1 MHSYLKTVGFSKVK
15 KREEIREILL
25 DVVRNYDEK
34 TAVEDYPDGVFVE
47 FSKNYG
53 SNCGITVCGQ
63 YDEKNRFHIE
73 YYFPFF
79 RGTGITTQEQV
90 TVERHADR
98 EAFSGACD
106 DLRIGITLIF
116 YLQNGTEYMLEKQK
130 KVPGNRSTTLS
141 GLAGEGRILLPV
153 LKDKEAVKVEKET
166 STNRSNLIAAARNGD
181 EEAMESLT
189 MEDMDTYSMISHRIV
204 HEDILSIVDSY
215 FMPCGIQCDQ
225 YSVLG
230 EILEFHTF
238 ENIATGEE
246 LLQMKIDCNNIQFD
260 VCINQKDLLGEPAV
274 GRRFRGDI
282 WLQGQPVFW
291 I

>member
-1 MHSYLKTVGFSKVK
+1 MHSYLKSVGFSKVK

-34 TAVEDYPDGVFVE
+34 TAVEDYPDGIFVE
-47 FSKNYG
+47 FSKSYG

-238 ENIATGEE
+238 ENIATGED

-282 WLQGQPVFW
+282 WLQGQIHF
-291 I
+291 

>member
-53 SNCGITVCGQ
+53 SDCGITVCGQ

-90 TVERHADR
+90 TVERHADK

-238 ENIATGEE
+238 ENIATGED

-282 WLQGQPVFW
+282 WLQGQIHF
-291 I
+291 

>member
-153 LKDKEAVKVEKET
+153 LKDKEAVKV
-166 STNRSNLIAAARNGD
+166 
-181 EEAMESLT
+181 
-189 MEDMDTYSMISHRIV
+189 
-204 HEDILSIVDSY
+204 
-215 FMPCGIQCDQ
+215 
-225 YSVLG
+225 
-230 EILEFHTF
+230 
-238 ENIATGEE
+238 
-246 LLQMKIDCNNIQFD
+246 
-260 VCINQKDLLGEPAV
+260 
-274 GRRFRGDI
+274 
-282 WLQGQPVFW
+282 
-291 I
+291 

>member
-47 FSKNYG
+47 FSKSYG

-153 LKDKEAVKVEKET
+153 LKDKEAVKVEKEI

-282 WLQGQPVFW
+282 WLQGQIHF
-291 I
+291 

>member
-1 MHSYLKTVGFSKVK
+1 MHSYLKSVGFSKVK

-204 HEDILSIVDSY
+204 HEDIFSIVDSY

-282 WLQGQPVFW
+282 WLQGQIHF
-291 I
+291 

>member
-260 VCINQKDLLGEPAV
+260 VCINQKDLLGEPARTKIP
-274 GRRFRGDI
+274 RRYLASGTDTF
-282 WLQGQPVFW
+282 LM
-291 I
+291 

>member
-204 HEDILSIVDSY
+204 HEDIFSIVDSY

-282 WLQGQPVFW
+282 WLQGQIHF
-291 I
+291 

>member
-1 MHSYLKTVGFSKVK
+1 MHSYLKSVGFSKVK

-34 TAVEDYPDGVFVE
+34 TAVEDYPDGIFVE
-47 FSKNYG
+47 FSKSYG

-204 HEDILSIVDSY
+204 HEDIFSIVDSY

-282 WLQGQPVFW
+282 WLQGQIHF
-291 I
+291 

>member
-15 KREEIREILL
+15 KREEIREILW

-153 LKDKEAVKVEKET
+153 LKDKEAVKVEKEI

-189 MEDMDTYSMISHRIV
+189 MEDMDTYSMISHRIGQ
-204 HEDILSIVDSY
+204 EDILSIVDSY

-282 WLQGQPVFW
+282 WLQGQIHF
-291 I
+291 

>member
-53 SNCGITVCGQ
+53 SSCGITVCGQ

-153 LKDKEAVKVEKET
+153 LKDKEAVKVEKEI

-282 WLQGQPVFW
+282 WLQGQIHF
-291 I
+291 

>member
-166 STNRSNLIAAARNGD
+166 STNRSNLIAAARSGD

-189 MEDMDTYSMISHRIV
+189 IEDMDTYSMISHRIV

-282 WLQGQPVFW
+282 WLQGQIHF
-291 I
+291 

>member
-34 TAVEDYPDGVFVE
+34 TAVEDYPDGIFVE
-47 FSKNYG
+47 FSKSYG

-282 WLQGQPVFW
+282 WLQGQIHF
-291 I
+291 

>member
-25 DVVRNYDEK
+25 DVVQNYDEK
-34 TAVEDYPDGVFVE
+34 TAVEDYPDGIFVE
-47 FSKNYG
+47 FSKSYG

-238 ENIATGEE
+238 ENIATGED

-282 WLQGQPVFW
+282 WLQGQIHF
-291 I
+291 

>member
-1 MHSYLKTVGFSKVK
+1 MHSYLKSVGFSKVK

-34 TAVEDYPDGVFVE
+34 TAVEDYPDGIFVE

-282 WLQGQPVFW
+282 WLQGQIHF
-291 I
+291 

>member
-166 STNRSNLIAAARNGD
+166 STNRSNLIAAARSGD

-282 WLQGQPVFW
+282 WLQGQIHF
-291 I
+291 

>member
-282 WLQGQPVFW
+282 WLQGQIHF
-291 I
+291 

>member
-1 MHSYLKTVGFSKVK
+1 MHSYLKSVGFSKVK

-153 LKDKEAVKVEKET
+153 LKDKEAVKVEKEI

-282 WLQGQPVFW
+282 WLQGQIHF
-291 I
+291 

>member
-141 GLAGEGRILLPV
+141 GLAGEVRILLPV

-282 WLQGQPVFW
+282 WLQGQIHF
-291 I
+291 

>member
-90 TVERHADR
+90 TVERHVDR

-116 YLQNGTEYMLEKQK
+116 YLQNGTEYLLEKQM

-153 LKDKEAVKVEKET
+153 LKDKESVKVEKET

-282 WLQGQPVFW
+282 WLQGQIHF
-291 I
+291 

>member
-34 TAVEDYPDGVFVE
+34 TAVEDYPDGIFVE
-47 FSKNYG
+47 FSKSYG

-90 TVERHADR
+90 TVERHADK

-282 WLQGQPVFW
+282 WLQGQIHF
-291 I
+291 

>member
-15 KREEIREILL
+15 KREEIREILW

-153 LKDKEAVKVEKET
+153 LKDKEAVKVEKEI

-282 WLQGQPVFW
+282 WLQGQIHF
-291 I
+291 

>member
-1 MHSYLKTVGFSKVK
+1 MHSYLKSVGFSKVK

-34 TAVEDYPDGVFVE
+34 TAVEDYPDGIFVE

-166 STNRSNLIAAARNGD
+166 STNRNNLIAAARNGD

-282 WLQGQPVFW
+282 WLQGQIHF
-291 I
+291 

>member
-1 MHSYLKTVGFSKVK
+1 MHSYLKSVGFSKVK

-90 TVERHADR
+90 TVERHVDR

-282 WLQGQPVFW
+282 WLQGQIHF
-291 I
+291 

>member
-130 KVPGNRSTTLS
+130 KVPRNRSTTLS

-282 WLQGQPVFW
+282 WLQGQIHF
-291 I
+291 

>member
-34 TAVEDYPDGVFVE
+34 TAVEDYPDGIFVE
-47 FSKNYG
+47 FSKSYG

-153 LKDKEAVKVEKET
+153 LKDKEAVKVEKEI

-282 WLQGQPVFW
+282 WLQGQIHF
-291 I
+291 

>member
-260 VCINQKDLLGEPAV
+260 ICINQKDLLGEPAV

-282 WLQGQPVFW
+282 WLQGQIHF
-291 I
+291 

>member
-1 MHSYLKTVGFSKVK
+1 MHSYLKSVGFSKVK
-15 KREEIREILL
+15 KREKIREILL
-25 DVVRNYDEK
+25 DVVQNYDEK
-34 TAVEDYPDGVFVE
+34 TAVKDYPDGIFVE
-47 FSKNYG
+47 FSKSYG

-90 TVERHADR
+90 TVERHADK

-130 KVPGNRSTTLS
+130 KMSGNHSTTLS

-238 ENIATGEE
+238 ENIATGED

-282 WLQGQPVFW
+282 WLQGQIHF
-291 I
+291 